1 MLAIRVVRLGFVRA
15 AGGTGPGPVYPGSYR
30 QSGAALDLEWVGQSV
45 AGAWHADAT
54 IVADT
59 LSVRYNA
66 IMQLTDFEDAV
77 YTRAS

>member
-1 MLAIRVVRLGFVRA
+1 VLER
-15 AGGTGPGPVYPGSYR
+15 
-30 QSGAALDLEWVGQSV
+30 GAARR
-45 AGAWHADAT
+45 AGADPERVHVWRAHADAT